1 MKKSMSLIHSKSFT
15 VKPQNFNDSTM
26 KDNNNNINQENIDD
40 ECVVD
45 NKINP
50 FVNNILKE
58 LTFLQK
64 IQVILKSLDKCLNL

>member
-1 MKKSMSLIHSKSFT
+1 MSLIHSKSFT
-15 VKPQNFNDSTM
+15 VKPNFNDSNI
-26 KDNNNNINQENIDD
+26 KDSNNNINQENVDE

-50 FVNNILKE
+50 FVNNILNE

-64 IQVILKSLDKCLNL
+64 IQVNLRKSENSN

>member
-1 MKKSMSLIHSKSFT
+1 MSLIHSKSFT

-64 IQVILKSLDKCLNL
+64 IQVILKSLDKCVNL